1 MTIEVQS
8 SGQSQI
14 KRKQIKMKQAYAQ
27 EGDETQI
34 SLNTQPTNASSDQQN
49 MLKSGSHVP

>member
-14 KRKQIKMKQAYAQ
+14 KRKQIKMKQAFAQ